1 MRGGPRATA
10 RPHLKTSLRVT
21 LLTVLL
27 TLTTLTAGIIGRH
40 MESK

>member
-1 MRGGPRATA
+1 M
-10 RPHLKTSLRVT
+10 KTSLRVT

-27 TLTTLTAGIIGRH
+27 SLTTLTAGIIGHH